1 MTLYVYNVRKLKF
14 ALKEASASS
23 ETLAGLLTIDSWY
36 LENHTFS
43 KVLTYVFCYSD
54 SMKEA
59 TKQVVP
65 DMFSQIR
72 CVWDR
77 P

>member
-14 ALKEASASS
+14 ALKEASAFS

-36 LENHTFS
+36 LESRPFS

-65 DMFSQIR
+65 DTY
-72 CVWDR
+72 V
-77 P
+77 